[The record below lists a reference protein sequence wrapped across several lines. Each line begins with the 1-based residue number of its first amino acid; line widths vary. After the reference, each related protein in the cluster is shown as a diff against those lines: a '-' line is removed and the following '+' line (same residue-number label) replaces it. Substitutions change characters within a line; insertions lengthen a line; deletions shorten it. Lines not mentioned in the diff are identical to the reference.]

1 MGELTRGTLQQ
12 NRPDRLTARA
22 RIAELMDDGSFVEL
36 DKYLQKSN
44 AVLGYADICVQ
55 GEGVVTGWGTIEGQA
70 VCIAAQDHE
79 ALGGAFGMA
88 QAGKIV
94 KTMDMAAKSGY
105 PMVFLWDS
113 DGARVQEGAGAI
125 HAYTLVMKKM
135 AELSG
140 VVPTISVAAG
150 DMLGSAAFFAPL
162 SDFTLAIRK
171 VTDMGLKGATVTAAT
186 LGLEPEE
193 EVLNGAAAQY
203 ACGNAQFLC
212 EDEQEAYATLKRLLL
227 CLPSNNLEDTPYL
240 NNEDSADRTVEEDPR
255 NLPAYVAQA
264 ADGGVLFE
272 VQKGYG
278 AEIVTGFASFGGM
291 IAGVVA
297 NAGGKFLTKEACEKA
312 ARFIRILDAYDMPV
326 LSFVDNEGVEV
337 SKCHGNIRALA
348 KLAYAY
354 GEAGC
359 PMISVITGKAIGE
372 GYSTMSNKGN
382 GVDLAYALTGAQ
394 IGCMDA
400 EAGSIVM
407 YDGTKAHAKQ
417 YAADFLSAESA
428 AKQGIVDDIIEA
440 SQIRPVLIQ
449 SLLMTTNKRESRLSK
464 KHGIMPL

>member
-12 NRPDRLTARA
+12 SQPDRLTARA

-44 AVLGYADICVQ
+44 AVLGHADVCVQ

-70 VCIAAQDHE
+70 VCIAAQDHD
-79 ALGGAFGMA
+79 AIGGAFSMA

-113 DGARVQEGAGAI
+113 DGARVQEGAAAI
-125 HAYTLVMKKM
+125 HAYTLVMKKI

-150 DMLGSAAFFAPL
+150 GMLGSAALFAPL
-162 SDFTLAIRK
+162 SDFTFVVRK
-171 VTDMGLKGATVTAAT
+171 VSGMGLKGATVTAAT
-186 LGLEPEE
+186 LGVEPDEE
-193 EVLNGAAAQY
+193 KLNGAAAQY

-212 EDEQEAYATLKRLLL
+212 EDEQEAYTTLKRLLL

-240 NNEDSADRTVEEDPR
+240 SNEDTEDRLVEVEPR
-255 NLPAYVAQA
+255 DVLAYVTQA
-264 ADGGVLFE
+264 ADGGVFFE

-278 AEIVTGFASFGGM
+278 AEISVGFASFGGM
-291 IAGVVA
+291 ITGVVA
-297 NAGGKFLTKEACEKA
+297 NAGGKYLTKAACEKA
-312 ARFIRILDAYDMPV
+312 ARFIRILDAYDMPIV
-326 LSFVDNEGVEV
+326 SFVDNEGVEV
-337 SKCHGNIRALA
+337 SKCHGNMRALA
-348 KLAYAY
+348 KLVYAY
-354 GEAGC
+354 SEAGC

-372 GYSTMSNKGN
+372 GYSAMSNKGN
-382 GVDLAYALTGAQ
+382 GADLVYALAEAQ
-394 IGCMDA
+394 IGCMEA
-400 EAGSIVM
+400 EAGSIVL
-407 YDGTKAHAKQ
+407 YDGTKAHAAQ

-428 AKQGIVDDIIEA
+428 ARQGIVDDIIEA
-440 SQIRPVLIQ
+440 SQVRRVLIQ
-449 SLLMTTNKRESRLSK
+449 ALLMATNKRESRLSK